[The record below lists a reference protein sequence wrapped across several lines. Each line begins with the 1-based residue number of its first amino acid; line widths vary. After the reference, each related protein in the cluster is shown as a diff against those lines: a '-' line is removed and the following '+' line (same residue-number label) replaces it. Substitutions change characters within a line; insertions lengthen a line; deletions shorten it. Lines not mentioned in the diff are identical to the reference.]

1 MATELLE
8 RTVIKMFDD
17 DDVVYDCVS
26 DDCVEMIMPTE
37 DSLVR
42 IHVLD
47 HEIEPPMLTI
57 RMVDFVR
64 FPEAAQDYALT
75 VCNALNRK
83 GIGKFVLDEFGDMSF
98 RLDFPTV
105 DSAGPSE
112 FRHAMIL
119 AVSWFSKMYP
129 VVMKVRWADM
139 TVDEALEFAEPPD
152 DDEEDGGEGETLMT
166 DEDIR
171 KLLMSGGPDDDDER
185 RTT

>member
-1 MATELLE
+1 MTTTELLE
-8 RTVIKMFDD
+8 RTVVRMFEDD
-17 DDVVYDCVS
+17 SVVFETLANDLVQ
-26 DDCVEMIMPTE
+26 VTLPTE
-37 DSLVR
+37 DALVQ
-42 IHVLD
+42 IQVLD

-64 FPEAAQDYALT
+64 FPEDARDYALT

-119 AVSWFSKMYP
+119 AVSWFSKIYP

-139 TVDEALEFAEPPD
+139 TVDEALEAAEAAEDED
-152 DDEEDGGEGETLMT
+152 DGEEETLMT

-171 KLLMSGGPDDDDER
+171 KLLMGGGSEDGE
-185 RTT
+185 

>member
-8 RTVIKMFDD
+8 RTVVRMFEDD
-17 DDVVYDCVS
+17 SVIFETLADDLIQVTL
-26 DDCVEMIMPTE
+26 PTE
-37 DSLVR
+37 DTLVQ
-42 IHVLD
+42 IQVLD

-64 FPEAAQDYALT
+64 FPEAAQDYALS

-171 KLLMSGGPDDDDER
+171 KLLMSGGPDDDEDR